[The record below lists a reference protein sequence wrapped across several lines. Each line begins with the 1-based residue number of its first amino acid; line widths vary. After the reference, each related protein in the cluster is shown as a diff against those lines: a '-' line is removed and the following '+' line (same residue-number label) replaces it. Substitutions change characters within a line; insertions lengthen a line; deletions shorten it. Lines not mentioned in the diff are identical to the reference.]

1 MRYHWFPWK
10 YLIQRAAR
18 SYGIIDPVT
27 LMAQLRKFSQP
38 SDVQEP
44 IELLRAGILFHARGL
59 VNTRVVQNNL
69 DWVWPYWIVRQ
80 YNPADAS
87 FIPRGFSFTHV
98 NLTHRNWTALGR
110 PDLALYPIVDPR
122 GMVTPFLDGW
132 SLDFWLVPERGAP
145 LLPSQLPQVRQT
157 LRLEP
162 EPAVETI
169 ARDAGR
175 QLQVAVRVPSDRYH
189 PVVAVDIAWR
199 LPENG
204 HLAVSLRPYNPEG
217 IQFVETIERLPDG
230 GGLLVNAEGE
240 IRWEDT
246 PERVVYAN
254 YRSGDV
260 LHHLDAAQDRDGI
273 TCPEGVATAA
283 ALFSADEDGS
293 GRLKLHIPLAP
304 DLVRQEV
311 PSLKGPTPWR
321 ESLAPAARLRIPDGR
336 LQFLYDAAVSTLV
349 LLSAGDVVPG
359 PYTYRRFWFRDA
371 CLMLHAML
379 AAGLT
384 ERCGRQMEGFFR
396 HQEHT
401 GYFRSQEGEWDSNGQ
416 VLWILERFQRAT
428 RLDFP
433 PNWMEGVLKGAE
445 WIRRKRRE
453 NDPNGPYAGLLPAG
467 FSAEHFGPNDYY
479 YWDDFW
485 GVAGLKAAA
494 RLAGRFRSERER
506 RALQEEAE
514 RFETTVYENI
524 SAIPERRRRGG
535 IPAAP
540 GRRMDS
546 AAIGSL
552 VADYPLQLTPPG
564 DDRTMNTASFLMAH
578 CLYDGAFFQDMIHA
592 GQNAYMT
599 LALAQT
605 LLRAG
610 DARHRDLIATV
621 ARLAS
626 PTGQWPEAIH
636 PATGG
641 GCMGDGQH
649 GWAAAEW
656 VLALRAL
663 FLREEADHLIV
674 GSGLFPE
681 WLVSGAELSYGPSPT
696 AWGPATVRV
705 DVLEE
710 DACRVAVDGQWQD
723 TPPEIMVALPGF
735 RPQKVQQMDSAL
747 EVRR

>member
-169 ARDAGR
+169 ARDKGG

-189 PVVAVDIAWR
+189 PVVALDIAWR

-240 IRWEDT
+240 VRWEDT

-260 LHHLDAAQDRDGI
+260 LHHLDAAQDRNGI

-283 ALFSADEDGS
+283 ALFSAGEDGS

-304 DLVRQEV
+304 DLVRQAV
-311 PSLKGPTPWR
+311 PPLKGPAPWT
-321 ESLAPAARLRIPDGR
+321 ESLASAARLRIPDER

-384 ERCGRQMEGFFR
+384 ERCRRQMAGFFR
-396 HQEHT
+396 HQERT

-433 PNWMEGVLKGAE
+433 PNWMEGVLQGAE

-494 RLAGRFRSERER
+494 RLAGRFGSASER

-514 RFETTVYENI
+514 RFETTVFESI
-524 SAIPERRRRGG
+524 AAIPERRRRGG

-663 FLREEADHLIV
+663 FLREETDHLIV

-681 WLVSGAELSYGPSPT
+681 WLASGAELSYGPSPT
-696 AWGPATVRV
+696 AWGPVTVRV
-705 DVLEE
+705 DVWEE
-710 DACRVAVDGQWQD
+710 DACRVAVDGRWHD

-735 RPQKVQQMDSAL
+735 RPQKVQQINGAL

>member
-1 MRYHWFPWK
+1 MRLHWFPWK
-10 YLIQRAAR
+10 FLIQRAAKA
-18 SYGIIDPVT
+18 YGLMDPLT
-27 LMAQLRKFSQP
+27 LMARLRKFSQP

-44 IELLRAGILFHARGL
+44 IELLRAGIVFHARGL

-69 DWVWPYWIVRQ
+69 DWVWPYWIERQ
-80 YNPADAS
+80 YNPKDVS
-87 FIPRGFSFTHV
+87 FIPRGFSFSHI
-98 NLTHRNWTALGR
+98 NMTHRNWTALGR

-122 GMVTPFLDGW
+122 GMLTPFYDGW
-132 SLDFWLVPERGAP
+132 SLDFWLIPENGAP
-145 LLPSQLPQVRQT
+145 LLPSRLPSVQQT
-157 LRLEP
+157 LRLVP
-162 EPAVETI
+162 EPTVETI
-169 ARDAGR
+169 ARDADR
-175 QLQVAVRVPSDRYH
+175 QLQIAVRVPSDRYL
-189 PVVAVDIAWR
+189 PAVAVDIAWR
-199 LPENG
+199 LPEAG

-217 IQFVETIERLPDG
+217 IQFVETVERLPDG
-230 GGLLVNAEGE
+230 GGLLVNGAGE
-240 IRWEDT
+240 VQWEDP
-246 PERVVYAN
+246 PERVVFAN

-260 LHHLDAAQDRDGI
+260 LHQLDAAQSREGI
-273 TCPEGVATAA
+273 ACPEGVATAA
-283 ALFSADEDGS
+283 ALFSAGDDGS
-293 GRLKLHIPLAP
+293 GRLKLTVPLAP
-304 DLVRQEV
+304 DLARQAL
-311 PSLKGPTPWR
+311 PPLKGPTSWTER
-321 ESLAPAARLRIPDGR
+321 LAPAARLRIPDER
-336 LQFLYDAAVSTLV
+336 LQHLYDAALGTLV

-384 ERCGRQMEGFFR
+384 ARCRRRMDGFFR
-396 HQEHT
+396 HQERS

-416 VLWILERFQRAT
+416 VLWLLERFQRAT

-433 PNWMEGVLKGAE
+433 TAWMKGVLQGAE
-445 WIRRKRRE
+445 WIRRKRRA
-453 NDPNGPYAGLLPAG
+453 NDPHGPYAGLLPAG

-485 GVAGLKAAA
+485 GAAGLRAAA
-494 RLAGRFRSERER
+494 RLAGRLGSERAHR
-506 RALQEEAE
+506 RFQEEAD
-514 RFETTVYENI
+514 RFEAAI
-524 SAIPERRRRGG
+524 FASIAAIPPRRSRGG

-552 VADYPLQLTPPG
+552 VADYPLQLLQPG
-564 DDRTMNTASFLMAH
+564 DMRTINTADFLMAH
-578 CLYDGAFFQDMIHA
+578 CLYEGAFFQDMIHS

-610 DARHRDLIATV
+610 DARHEDLIKAV

-663 FLREEADHLIV
+663 FIREEADHLIV
-674 GSGLFPE
+674 GSGLFAE
-681 WLVSGAELSYGPSPT
+681 WLAGDAELSFGPSPT
-696 AWGPATVRV
+696 AWGPVAVRITVV
-705 DVLEE
+705 AADV
-710 DACRVAVDGQWQD
+710 CRVAVDGQWHD
-723 TPPEIMVALPGF
+723 TPPDIVVALPGF
-735 RPQKVQQMDSAL
+735 RRQTVQELDGPL